1 MSLNSLM
8 SVDWSLLPVPL
19 DDGAAKHLTGARL
32 PDVVLT
38 ANNGAHVATAA
49 LSGRTVIYIYPLT
62 GRPDTDMPPGW
73 DDIPGARGCTPQ
85 SCAFRDSMT
94 ELRAASVKH
103 IFGLSVQDTA
113 YQHEAAARLRL
124 PFPLLS
130 DRSFEFSRALN
141 LPTFTVGKTRY
152 LKRMTLVA
160 DDARITKVFYPV
172 FPPDENPHEILA
184 WSIEAGR

>member
-1 MSLNSLM
+1 MVDNSLLT
-8 SVDWSLLPVPL
+8 VDWSTLPVPI
-19 DDGAAKHLTGARL
+19 DDGGADHLTGRML

-38 ANNGAHVATAA
+38 ATDGGHVPLAS

-62 GRPDTDMPPGW
+62 GRPGSDLPAGW
-73 DDIPGARGCTPQ
+73 DRIPGARGCTPQ
-85 SCAFRDSMT
+85 SCAFRDYDS
-94 ELRAASVKH
+94 ELRTAGIKYVY
-103 IFGLSVQDTA
+103 GLSVQDTA

-130 DRSFEFSRALN
+130 DCGFEFTRALN

-160 DDARITKVFYPV
+160 DDGRITKVFYPV
-172 FPPDENPHEILA
+172 FPPDQNPREILA
-184 WSIEAGR
+184 WIRKGL

>member
-73 DDIPGARGCTPQ
+73 DDIPGDAR
-85 SCAFRDSMT
+85 R
-94 ELRAASVKH
+94 K
-103 IFGLSVQDTA
+103 
-113 YQHEAAARLRL
+113 AAR
-124 PFPLLS
+124 
-130 DRSFEFSRALN
+130 FEIR
-141 LPTFTVGKTRY
+141 
-152 LKRMTLVA
+152 
-160 DDARITKVFYPV
+160 
-172 FPPDENPHEILA
+172 
-184 WSIEAGR
+184 